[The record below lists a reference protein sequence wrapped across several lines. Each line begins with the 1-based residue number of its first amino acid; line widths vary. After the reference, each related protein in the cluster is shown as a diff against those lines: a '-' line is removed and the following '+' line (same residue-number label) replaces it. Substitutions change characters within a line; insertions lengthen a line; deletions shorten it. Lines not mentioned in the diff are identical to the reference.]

1 VNDFDNVDIL
11 LVEDNASD
19 AELTMRA
26 LNKGNIPFR
35 LFWVKD
41 GVEALEF
48 IRCAGRFEFRE
59 RERELRV
66 ILLDLK
72 MPRLD
77 GLDVLRELK
86 GDAHTKALPIVVMT
100 SSNQERDIAEAYGLG
115 VNGFVTKPVQLAE
128 FSSVVASI
136 GRFWLETNQAPAP

>member
-1 VNDFDNVDIL
+1 MNDFDDVDIL

-26 LNKGNIPFR
+26 LAKGNTPNR

-48 IRCAGRFEFRE
+48 IRCTGDF
-59 RERELRV
+59 ELRDRHHDLKV
-66 ILLDLK
+66 IVLDLK

-86 GDAHTKALPIVVMT
+86 SDPSTQKIPIVIMT
-100 SSNQERDIAEAYGLG
+100 SSDQDRDIAEAYDLG
-115 VNGFVTKPVQLAE
+115 VNGFVTKPVQLGE
-128 FSSVVASI
+128 FSSAVSSI
-136 GRFWLETNQAPAP
+136 GRFWLETNRSPTP

>member
-1 VNDFDNVDIL
+1 VNDYDDVDIL

-26 LNKGNIPFR
+26 LTKGNLNYK

-41 GVEALEF
+41 GVEALDF
-48 IRCAGRFEFRE
+48 IRCAGEFEQRDRE
-59 RERELRV
+59 HDLKV

-86 GDAHTKALPIVVMT
+86 NDVRTKALPVVIMT
-100 SSNQERDIAEAYGLG
+100 SSNQERDIAEAYSLG
-115 VNGFVTKPVQLAE
+115 VNGFVTKPVHLAE

-136 GRFWLETNQAPAP
+136 GRFWLETNRAPTP